1 MNTDTITTTTRL
13 SGLFAS
19 VAEHLAVFA
28 DLPMSVIT
36 SMYGGGWRDGEAV
49 TFQLDCETSLSEL
62 SRSML
67 AWADTLTGVTA
78 SVFRYERADG
88 DDRMHLY
95 VYGQLTDGTKVAVY
109 GAADYLP
116 ALGLESGARRPL
128 DLVQLEAWAADRAV
142 AA

>member
-1 MNTDTITTTTRL
+1 MTTNTITTNTRL
-13 SGLFAS
+13 SGLLAA

-28 DLPMSVIT
+28 DVPMPVLVNT
-36 SMYGGGWRDGEAV
+36 YAGWCKEEPV
-49 TFQLDCETSLSEL
+49 TFQLDCETTLSEL

-78 SVFRYERADG
+78 SVYRYERADG
-88 DDRMHLY
+88 DRMHLY

-116 ALGLESGARRPL
+116 AVELESGTRRPL
-128 DLVQLEAWAADRAV
+128 DLAQLQAWAADTAV